1 VKLRDTGRSV
11 HGERRP
17 TTASQLSTALR
28 RLIKPL
34 DAIGIEAS
42 VNIDRRKRMEDS
54 VTSSSSGKT
63 EKGVGDFERHEWHE
77 RRLSKHKSEPRESPN
92 LKGGF
97 RKIRQTCHV
106 VITLSF
112 PFYL

>member
-1 VKLRDTGRSV
+1 
-11 HGERRP
+11 
-17 TTASQLSTALR
+17 
-28 RLIKPL
+28 
-34 DAIGIEAS
+34 
-42 VNIDRRKRMEDS
+42 

-106 VITLSF
+106 AITLSF

>member
-42 VNIDRRKRMEDS
+42 VNIDRRKEDGGQRDI
-54 VTSSSSGKT
+54 VLVWK
-63 EKGVGDFERHEWHE
+63 D
-77 RRLSKHKSEPRESPN
+77 RE
-92 LKGGF
+92 GGRGF
-97 RKIRQTCHV
+97 
-106 VITLSF
+106 
-112 PFYL
+112 